1 MAKEFPER
9 QKIDKNVNLIDLFT
23 TLCELAHIPVPSGLD
38 SRSLVPLMKGDDS
51 NWDNKTISAVEETL
65 MIKKDH
71 LKYQYYGEDAPE
83 VLFDL
88 KRNPEE
94 TINYIDE
101 PGYSEQIQL
110 FRKRKKELEYGQ

>member
-1 MAKEFPER
+1 MA
-9 QKIDKNVNLIDLFT
+9 QKINKNVNLIDLFA

-38 SRSLVPLMKGDDS
+38 SRSLVPLMEGKDS
-51 NWDNKTISAVEETL
+51 NWNNETISAREETL

-71 LKYQYYGEDAPE
+71 LKYQYYGEKAPE

-88 KRNPEE
+88 KRNSEE

-101 PGYSEQIQL
+101 SGYSGQIQL
-110 FRKRKKELEYGQ
+110 FRKRRKELGYGPEANLG

>member
-1 MAKEFPER
+1 LTT
-9 QKIDKNVNLIDLFT
+9 IDKNVNLINLFA
-23 TLCELAHIPVPSGLD
+23 TLCELVEIPAPSGLD
-38 SRSLVPLMKGDDS
+38 SRSLVSLMEGKDS
-51 NWDNKTISAVEETL
+51 NWDNETISAVEETL

-101 PGYSEQIQL
+101 PGYSDQIQL
-110 FRKRKKELEYGQ
+110 FRKRRKELGYGPPLTN